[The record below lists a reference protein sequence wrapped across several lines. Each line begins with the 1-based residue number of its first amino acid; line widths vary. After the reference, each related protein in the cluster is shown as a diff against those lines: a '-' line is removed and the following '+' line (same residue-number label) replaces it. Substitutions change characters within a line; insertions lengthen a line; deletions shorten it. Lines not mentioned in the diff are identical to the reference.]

1 MKLEDKY
8 QEVLR
13 IIKAKE
19 ELRWKI
25 LGPQLLEN
33 ASPLYFEMSTIDSL
47 EISPVEW
54 DNLSVEQQA
63 KLMVYMEIKGKF
75 DLIHRYYVEKH
86 FDDERKANQ

>member
-63 KLMVYMEIKGKF
+63 KLMVYMEIKSKF
-75 DLIHRYYVEKH
+75 DLINRYYTEKH
-86 FDDERKANQ
+86 FEDERKANQ